1 MKLRLRITATLLILL
16 TCSTLKAGDEFCG
29 LRNHSFQA
37 GEVVTMMIYYSTL
50 GIYVSAGEATFTTNL
65 ERYNGKT
72 VFHCIGEGRSYP
84 FFDNFYKVRDRYE
97 TYLDTGTMLPLKFVR
112 NVEEGGRKVY
122 NNVTFNHTAGTA
134 VSTNGVYKIPSCI
147 QDVISST
154 YYARNINYDK
164 YKPGDKINFDM
175 FIDDEIYHLYLRY
188 SGKEIVKTRYGKFHA
203 IKFKPLLIQGSIFTE
218 GENMNVWV
226 SDDANHVVLRVEAPI
241 SVGSMKVDMMGY
253 RNLRYPMKS
262 LISFR

>member
-1 MKLRLRITATLLILL
+1 MKLRSKIFATIFIMLS
-16 TCSTLKAGDEFCG
+16 CCTLKAGDEFCG
-29 LRNHSFQA
+29 IRNHAFQA
-37 GEVVTMMIYYSTL
+37 GEVVKMMIYYSTL

-72 VFHCIGEGRSYP
+72 VFHCIGEGHSYS
-84 FFDNFYKVRDRYE
+84 FFDNFYKVRDKYE
-97 TYLDTGTMLPLKFVR
+97 TYIDTNTMLPLKFSR
-112 NVEEGGRKVY
+112 NVDEGGRKVY
-122 NNVTFNHTAGTA
+122 NNITFNHSAGTA

-188 SGKEIVKTRYGKFHA
+188 SGKEIVKTRYGKFHS
-203 IKFKPLLIQGSIFTE
+203 IKFRPLLIQGTIFKE

-226 SDDANHVVLRVEAPI
+226 SDDPNHVVLRVEAPI

-253 RNLRYPMKS
+253 HNLRYPMSS
-262 LISFR
+262 LMSFR